1 MNVAVLGESPADE
14 AVIRILTAA
23 VVGIPIN
30 PVDVRLR
37 SRGWPSVRNQLPS
50 VIRFLHYRS
59 DADALVMVVD
69 SNTTPVSQPDEND
82 NRVPHSDSRLVE
94 VQSIASKTLA
104 DIGPRPHRARLRIA
118 IGIAVPALEGWL
130 RCGVDP
136 HVNEATWERGLQ
148 SGDCPYSKPQLKQ
161 DVYGTISPSSV
172 LQTERAGLEATR
184 LANDLGVLEGHFPIG
199 FGSLAG
205 ELRTWPTT
213 D

>member
-1 MNVAVLGESPADE
+1 MNVAFLGESPADE

-23 VVGIPIN
+23 AVGIPIN
-30 PVDVRLR
+30 PVDVPLR

-50 VIRFLHYRS
+50 IIRFLHFRS

-69 SNTTPVSQPDEND
+69 SNSTSVSQRDENN

-94 VQSIASKTLA
+94 LQSMASKTLA
-104 DIGPRPHRARLRIA
+104 DIGPRPHGARLRIA

-136 HVNEATWERGLQ
+136 HVNEAAWERGLQ
-148 SGDCPYSKPQLKQ
+148 SGDCPYSKAQLKQ

-184 LANDLGVLEGHFPIG
+184 LANDLGILEGHFPIG
-199 FGSLAG
+199 FGSLVD